1 MRKLIFLMGLLILG
15 LSGLCLVQWRTID
28 RQKGQL
34 AALRQEND
42 QTAERIDRLEA
53 SGKRLEQER
62 DDLLQQAQTATAQ
75 LQAHKTA
82 ELQPAPGTPAS
93 TSGPETNKQDD
104 IQGGFGKMVAKMMQ
118 DPEMKKFMRNQQRAM
133 LDQMYSPLIKK
144 LGLSAD
150 ETTAFKDLV
159 ADHMVATTETATS
172 LFDGTNNMVAI
183 ATNAAASEQKL
194 DEQLKS
200 FLGEARYADYEQYKQ
215 TLGERMQLNMYNQ
228 QNSGTLALTE
238 PQQEALLNIM
248 KEEKQNVGVL
258 TGQPTSA
265 SGNDPANWQAFMSD
279 EAQDKLLQ
287 NQETLNQRVYDRA
300 RTILSSDQLGAFAE
314 FQTNQLQMTRMGLG
328 MARKLMGNGSGQ

>member
-53 SGKRLEQER
+53 SSKRLEQER

-118 DPEMKKFMRNQQRAM
+118 DPEMKKFMCNQ
-133 LDQMYSPLIKK
+133 
-144 LGLSAD
+144 
-150 ETTAFKDLV
+150 
-159 ADHMVATTETATS
+159 
-172 LFDGTNNMVAI
+172 
-183 ATNAAASEQKL
+183 
-194 DEQLKS
+194 
-200 FLGEARYADYEQYKQ
+200 
-215 TLGERMQLNMYNQ
+215 
-228 QNSGTLALTE
+228 
-238 PQQEALLNIM
+238 
-248 KEEKQNVGVL
+248 
-258 TGQPTSA
+258 
-265 SGNDPANWQAFMSD
+265 
-279 EAQDKLLQ
+279 
-287 NQETLNQRVYDRA
+287 
-300 RTILSSDQLGAFAE
+300 
-314 FQTNQLQMTRMGLG
+314 
-328 MARKLMGNGSGQ
+328 